1 MWDLIVSVP
10 DHCLSFYFG
19 LKDVGTK
26 GLMLLFLLLVT
37 NLSFIFFLHF
47 LGRGCLAFTG
57 SFRFRLGAFVFL
69 VTFFLGVVRFRLTNL
84 LRSHRI
90 RLLIITP
97 PKNPPPPGFK
107 MMLRFVSGSIIA
119 LANFLTS
126 F

>member
-10 DHCLSFYFG
+10 DHCLSFYLG

-57 SFRFRLGAFVFL
+57 SFRFRLGAFAFLVFL
-69 VTFFLGVVRFRLTNL
+69 F
-84 LRSHRI
+84 LRSGTLSSHQF
-90 RLLIITP
+90 ITIP
-97 PKNPPPPGFK
+97 SNQ
-107 MMLRFVSGSIIA
+107 
-119 LANFLTS
+119 TS
-126 F
+126 DNYTT